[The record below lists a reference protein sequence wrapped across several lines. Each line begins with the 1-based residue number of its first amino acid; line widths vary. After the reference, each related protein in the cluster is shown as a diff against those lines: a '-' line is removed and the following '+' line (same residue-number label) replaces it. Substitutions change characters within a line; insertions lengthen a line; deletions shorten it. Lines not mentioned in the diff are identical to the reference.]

1 MLKRNTNL
9 ILKTVLI
16 ILLVILIALIVAL
29 AKQVDNNKVAAA
41 NNTRNYTVETARL
54 YSELEYAI
62 YYDPEPTE
70 ELLSKVRAAIATLEG
85 VDKTTYDCEATIKI
99 SNELARLKELEN
111 KVASDLNHYLT
122 WEKEYY
128 YAAKVWEYLMQ
139 RGYGEVVTSA
149 IIGNMMIE
157 TSGGSLKLEPTI
169 YSPSGNFYGLCQ
181 WSQKYYPET
190 KDLPFEHQL
199 DYLVGSMPWEFNTFG
214 WIYKDNFK
222 YDDFLKVADVEEA
235 ALAFAMSY
243 ERCGSVSYQMRQQAA
258 IKAYNYFNLNK

>member
-16 ILLVILIALIVAL
+16 ILLIILIALIVAL
-29 AKQVDNNKVAAA
+29 AKQVETNKVVAA
-41 NNTRNYTVETARL
+41 NDTRGYQIETARI
-54 YSELEYAI
+54 YPELEYAI

-70 ELLSKVRAAIATLEG
+70 ELLYKIRVAIKTLEG
-85 VDKTTYDCEATIKI
+85 VDNTMYDCETIIEI

-111 KVASDLNHYLT
+111 KVASDLNHYLI
-122 WEKEYY
+122 WENEYY

-157 TSGGSLKLEPTI
+157 TSGGSLELEPNI

-199 DYLVGSMPWEFNTFG
+199 DYLIGSMPWEFNTFG
-214 WIYKDNFK
+214 WLYKDNFK
-222 YDDFLKVADVEEA
+222 YEDFLKVEDIEDA
-235 ALAFAMSY
+235 ALAFAMAY
-243 ERCGSVSYQMRQQAA
+243 ERCGSISYPMRQQAA
-258 IKAYNYFNLNK
+258 VEAYNYFKLNK